1 MNYSLIQKSIFKI
14 PDDASEG
21 PMKIIN
27 PHNFLYSD
35 YNEII
40 RCISMKTGKINFE
53 LKFDFFLAQP
63 YFGLVNELN

>member
-14 PDDASEG
+14 PDDADNG

-27 PHNFLYSD
+27 SYNFLYSD
-35 YNEII
+35 SNDII
-40 RCISMKTGKINFE
+40 KCINMKTGKINFE

-63 YFGLVNELN
+63 YFGLINELN

>member
-27 PHNFLYSD
+27 PCNFLYSD

-40 RCISMKTGKINFE
+40 RCINMKTGKINLE
-53 LKFDFFLAQP
+53 KI
-63 YFGLVNELN
+63 

>member
-35 YNEII
+35 YNDII
-40 RCISMKTGKINFE
+40 KCINMKTVK
-53 LKFDFFLAQP
+53 
-63 YFGLVNELN
+63 